1 MTLDDLLQQWS
12 EARRLTDAQAEFIR
26 ASVVRSAA
34 SESESGS
41 NFDFMWFWSLM
52 QPVMDLIPSG
62 FQEPAFSS
70 PVQPYLRLA

>member
-1 MTLDDLLQQWS
+1 MTLDDLLQHWS

-26 ASVVRSAA
+26 ASVRTAA
-34 SESESGS
+34 STESGS
-41 NFDFMWFWSLM
+41 SLDFNWFWSLM

-62 FQEPAFSS
+62 LQEPVFSS

>member
-12 EARRLTDAQAEFIR
+12 EARRLTDAQSEFIR
-26 ASVVRSAA
+26 ASVVRGAA
-34 SESESGS
+34 STESGS
-41 NFDFMWFWSLM
+41 SLDFNWFWSLM

>member
-12 EARRLTDAQAEFIR
+12 EARRLTDAQSEFIR
-26 ASVVRSAA
+26 ASVVRGAA
-34 SESESGS
+34 STESGS
-41 NFDFMWFWSLM
+41 SLDFNWSWSLM

-62 FQEPAFSS
+62 LHEPAFSS